1 MTLIAVLTLTG
12 CATLQDAVDTVKAKL
27 PTPTESTADTVETDT
42 PAAEPKPAK
51 AVAKPVRKPVAAPTA
66 EPKPAPPPPPKP
78 VVRSA
83 PTPKIAGP
91 AWLAQCADVQSAG
104 GAVRC
109 DADSLLARPSATVQV
124 FTRDPALAVK
134 GNGGDI
140 TLRPGL
146 PRRYRFFV
154 LP

>member
-1 MTLIAVLTLTG
+1 MTLIAVLTLSG

-27 PTPTESTADTVETDT
+27 PTPTESTADTVEAAP
-42 PAAEPKPAK
+42 PAAEAKPAK
-51 AVAKPVRKPVAAPTA
+51 AVAKPARKPVAAP
-66 EPKPAPPPPPKP
+66 EPKPAPAPPPPTQP
-78 VVRSA
+78 A
-83 PTPKIAGP
+83 TPKAAIAGP
-91 AWLAQCADVQSAG
+91 AWLAKCADLQSAG

-109 DADSLLARPSATVQV
+109 DANSLLARPSATVQV